1 MTTSEIRTRFLKF
14 FEARNHEI
22 LPSSSLV
29 PVGDPSVLLTSA
41 GMQQFKPYFSGDRVA
56 PYPRIATVQKC
67 FRATDIEE
75 VGDLSHLTFFEM
87 LGNFSFGNYF
97 KLDAIAW
104 ALELVVEGVGIDPD
118 HVWVTVYEGRSGVP
132 RDDEAVEMWVDLGQ
146 PRERIAYA
154 GEDNFWGPT
163 GDSGPCGPTTEIHV
177 NLCPELPD
185 VGPMEAPHQY
195 LEIWNIVFNQYFK

>member
-97 KLDAIAW
+97 
-104 ALELVVEGVGIDPD
+104 
-118 HVWVTVYEGRSGVP
+118 
-132 RDDEAVEMWVDLGQ
+132 
-146 PRERIAYA
+146 
-154 GEDNFWGPT
+154 
-163 GDSGPCGPTTEIHV
+163 
-177 NLCPELPD
+177 
-185 VGPMEAPHQY
+185 
-195 LEIWNIVFNQYFK
+195 